1 MYGNMNW
8 NPLIFIHKMSRKVR
22 KVNTRSKSSTE
33 SLTLMNVQKSKRWI
47 CVGSWSHDKG
57 VVRRRQSPGS
67 KGFELFLFSSL
78 CNFCPCQHM
87 KGLIISTPT
96 THHHHHLKKD
106 NSIYFYDRDQFE
118 VWIKS
123 ATSCIWLT
131 VSGIFKT
138 LLKQRSGTLPRP
150 TNTHTLKKTQIT
162 PNIKKK
168 QNTTYKNTENQCSSL
183 TL

>member
-1 MYGNMNW
+1 MLSRSGLMF
-8 NPLIFIHKMSRKVR
+8 LIEFINVQLIITSIRFRLGKNANHSHVWDHEL
-22 KVNTRSKSSTE
+22 KS
-33 SLTLMNVQKSKRWI
+33 LNFHPQNVQKSKKGKYKVKMEHRKFNTDECAESKRWI

-67 KGFELFLFSSL
+67 EGSELFLFSSL
-78 CNFCPCQHM
+78 CNFCPCQLM

-123 ATSCIWLT
+123 ATSCKQFQ
-131 VSGIFKT
+131 VF
-138 LLKQRSGTLPRP
+138 LK
-150 TNTHTLKKTQIT
+150 H
-162 PNIKKK
+162 
-168 QNTTYKNTENQCSSL
+168 C
-183 TL
+183 